1 MQRLKQ
7 VLKWFIYILPA
18 TLFFSYYPVISF
30 GANSTMNFELS
41 LPLIWL
47 VLFVIL
53 AGVLLVK
60 DKKVRKSFGDV
71 RQKWVLCLFPVFASL
86 SVIWSANKLRG
97 ILTVGILWLVYLAVL
112 AIWFLVKDFLKDPN
126 FKKIFLR
133 WFLGSTLV
141 ICIWCVVQ
149 CILDLAG
156 VGQNVSLMCN
166 GCTTRMFG
174 FPHPNG
180 FAIEPQ
186 FMGNLLIAPTLV
198 VGWLTLHSRPRPA
211 GPSPRAAGANSRAA
225 ALRNAASLKCHTTP
239 SSGEHIAAKITP
251 ASLKYHTILFFIFT
265 STLFLTFSRGA
276 IYAFVVGMI
285 FFTVMQVVKTK
296 KWRAMLLWPIVI
308 LAFIFTLNLQGIFA
322 QLSHTND
329 TYFTGISKALNHL
342 SLGVI
347 DFGGEKTGNAGA
359 LGDGDEAVEPE
370 SVFDGY
376 VEESTNIRME
386 LSAAAFD
393 LWKSD
398 PRYVIFGVGAGGAG
412 QALYDAELTNSP
424 KEIVQNEY
432 MSLLL
437 EFGLVGVMLII
448 MTVIILAR
456 ELLEMQTA
464 GVTLAIIVAYAVSL
478 CFFAG
483 LANALQIYL
492 LPAVLISLRKKLV
505 S

>member
-97 ILTVGILWLVYLAVL
+97 FLTVGILWLVYLAVL

-141 ICIWCVVQ
+141 ICVWCVVQ

-186 FMGNLLIAPTLV
+186 FMGNLLIAPSLV
-198 VGWLTLHSRPRPA
+198 TGWLMLHSRPRPA

-225 ALRNAASLKCHTTP
+225 ALRNAASLKH
-239 SSGEHIAAKITP
+239 
-251 ASLKYHTILFFIFT
+251 YTIPFFIFT

-296 KWRAMLLWPIVI
+296 KWQAMLLWPIVI

-347 DFGGEKTGNAGA
+347 DLGGEKTGNAGA
-359 LGDGDEAVEPE
+359 IGDGDEAVEPE

-376 VEESTNIRME
+376 VEESTNVRME
-386 LSAAAFD
+386 LSAAAFE

-412 QALYDAELTNSP
+412 QALYDAELTSSS